1 MPREINEPRYVIS
14 IAARLLGC
22 EIHNLRYYERLGLIQ
37 PYRSEGNI
45 RYYSEADIARL
56 RHIKALMDDMGV
68 NMAGVEI
75 IMRLGQKIAELQH
88 KVDSLEAELKR
99 YRQPEAAKR
108 K

>member
-1 MPREINEPRYVIS
+1 MPREINEPKYVIS

-68 NMAGVEI
+68 NMAGVEV

-88 KVDSLEAELKR
+88 RVESLEAELKR
-99 YRQPEAAKR
+99 QRQPEAAKR

>member
-75 IMRLGQKIAELQH
+75 IMRLGQKVAELQH

>member
-1 MPREINEPRYVIS
+1 MPREINEPKYVIS

-68 NMAGVEI
+68 NMAGVEV

>member
-1 MPREINEPRYVIS
+1 MPREINEPKYVIS

-75 IMRLGQKIAELQH
+75 IMRLGQKIAEMQH
-88 KVDSLEAELKR
+88 RVDSLEAELKR
-99 YRQPEAAKR
+99 FRQPEVAKR

>member
-1 MPREINEPRYVIS
+1 MPQETSDPKYVIS
-14 IAARLLGC
+14 IAARILGC
-22 EIHNLRYYERLGLIQ
+22 EVHNLRYYERLGLIQ

-75 IMRLGQKIAELQH
+75 IMRLGHKIAELQH
-88 KVDSLEAELKR
+88 RVDGLEAELKK
-99 YRQPEAAKR
+99 YRKTESVK
-108 K
+108 KK